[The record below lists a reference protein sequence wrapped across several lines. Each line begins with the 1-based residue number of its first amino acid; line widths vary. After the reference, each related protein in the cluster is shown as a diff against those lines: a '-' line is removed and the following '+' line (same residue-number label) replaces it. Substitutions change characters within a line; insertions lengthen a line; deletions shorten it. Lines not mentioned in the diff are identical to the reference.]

1 MPSPQTNDSFQNG
14 LRKII
19 GEVAQL
25 STLPDADLNL
35 CNDLQTLIANHL
47 RQGVSQAMGGFVDPN
62 VAPPPLTGGGSP
74 GMGGPGGPPP
84 GMHTGGA
91 MMGLTPGMPAVD
103 ELSRLLS
110 NDGKVA

>member
-35 CNDLQTLIANHL
+35 CNDMQTLIANHL
-47 RQGVSQAMGGFVDPN
+47 RQGLTDAMGGYVNPQIG
-62 VAPPPLTGGGSP
+62 PPPLGPQGQ
-74 GMGGPGGPPP
+74 GGPSGPPP
-84 GMHTGGA
+84 GMYTGGA
-91 MMGLTPGMPAVD
+91 SQGLSPGMPAVD
-103 ELSRLLS
+103 ELSRMLS
-110 NDGKVA
+110 NTGKVA